1 MPSLSLPQLQVQVE
15 RERIQSVLSVEKSRE
30 ARAMQLPL
38 TSAEG
43 VEKEERM

>member
-1 MPSLSLPQLQVQVE
+1 M
-15 RERIQSVLSVEKSRE
+15 EKSRE

-43 VEKEERM
+43 VEKEERMWRMVSFAENFWQDLWASAKGER